1 MKIYYDDEVDALY
14 IKLSND
20 QPEGVIE
27 VTEGLNIDTT
37 TDNMIGWY
45 RNSICFKEDRHKN
58 ISVLFSGV
66 RKRYLIEDRRLVLQ
80 RNIASHL
87 T

>member
-14 IKLSND
+14 IKLSDD

-37 TDNMIGWY
+37 TDNMIVGIEIL
-45 RNSICFKEDRHKN
+45 SA
-58 ISVLFSGV
+58 S
-66 RKRYLIEDRRLVLQ
+66 KRTDIKTFLSYSLEFEKDILLKVG
-80 RNIASHL
+80 A
-87 T
+87 

>member
-14 IKLSND
+14 IKLSDD

-37 TDNMIGWY
+37 TDNMIVGIEIL
-45 RNSICFKEDRHKN
+45 SA
-58 ISVLFSGV
+58 S
-66 RKRYLIEDRRLVLQ
+66 KRTDIKTFLSYSLEFEKDILSK
-80 RNIASHL
+80 AGA
-87 T
+87 

>member
-14 IKLSND
+14 IKLSDD

-37 TDNMIGWY
+37 TDNMIVGIEIL
-45 RNSICFKEDRHKN
+45 SA
-58 ISVLFSGV
+58 S
-66 RKRYLIEDRRLVLQ
+66 KRTDIKTFLSYSLEFEKDILLK
-80 RNIASHL
+80 AGA
-87 T
+87 